1 MKLALMTALL
11 AAMLG
16 APAYAQPD
24 ATAVLSDGEI
34 RKVDTDAR
42 KITIRHGPISNLGMP
57 PMTMVFQVDD
67 PALLENVKAGDKV
80 RFTAEKTDGRYIVR
94 HLQKK
99 P

>member
-1 MKLALMTALL
+1 MKLALTTFLL
-11 AAMLG
+11 AAVLG
-16 APAYAQPD
+16 APAHAQPD
-24 ATAVLSDGEI
+24 AAAALSDGEI
-34 RKVDTDAR
+34 RKVDPEAR

-80 RFTAEKTDGRYIVR
+80 RFTAEKNDGRYIVR
-94 HLQKK
+94 QLQKN